1 MPSLRYSFRGLLRT
15 PSFTLAA
22 LLCLALGIGATTAIF
37 SIVNGVLLR
46 PLPYPAPNGL
56 VRLYTEFPTFPNGGL
71 SRFWVSEPEVF
82 DLRKAKSFD
91 KIGAWVTT
99 GVNIAGLDK
108 PLRATTTY
116 ASAEIFELLGVTPS
130 RGHLITRSDDKPGAP
145 QVLVLSFGLWQRA
158 FGGDPN
164 VVGKQ
169 TYLNN
174 EKVTVIAVMPKGFV
188 FPPGEADASEAWAA
202 LQLDSKS
209 QSRGG
214 HNYNVL
220 GRLKEGVSLRQ
231 ARQEMTALVA
241 RWGEAASPN
250 RHEFSPKNHPVS
262 MYPFYEEVV
271 GSVRKAML
279 MLLGAVVFVLLIACV
294 NVANLL
300 LARSE
305 ARQREVAMRRAVGAS
320 SAQLLQQFIIEG
332 IVLSLIGAVLGCLL
346 AAQSLKVV
354 RILGTDS
361 IPRVGEIAMDW
372 RVLCFALIVSILTGV
387 MFGLAPF
394 VQVSNMR
401 VFDVLKNASSRTS
414 GSLTANRFRHGLVIF
429 QMAMAFLLVAGAGLM
444 VRSFWKLQQINPGF
458 RPDGIVTAQVSLP
471 SATYKDPGA
480 RTSFWRRLQEQLN
493 QLPGVTSAT
502 ILSGLPPLRSENDND
517 TEIEGFV
524 RVPNGPIENVAYWQS
539 VGDRF
544 FETVGARLIDGRF
557 LTPQDGAK
565 ETLGVVVNA
574 AMANTFWPHQSAIG
588 RRVRLGDSKD
598 PWYRVVGV
606 ISDVKNGGLEKPA
619 GTELFMSYR
628 APEAMRYDY
637 YVALKTGSNTAS
649 ATSEIRRV
657 VSALDPSL
665 PLSKVKT
672 MEDVVAG
679 SRSRPRFLTTV
690 LTVFSILALA
700 LAAVGTYGVIAY
712 SVEQRTSEF
721 GIRMALGAEPRQLL
735 LGVVGQGLLL
745 GVIGV
750 CVGLVFS
757 FLLTSSLRGLTFGVS
772 GFDAQAFIVTGGVA
786 YAGERGRIRNAGFAR
801 RQD

>member
-1 MPSLRYSFRGLLRT
+1 LLRT

-56 VRLYTEFPTFPNGGL
+56 VRLYTEFPTFPGGGL

-91 KIGAWVTT
+91 RIGAWATT

-108 PLRATTTY
+108 PLRATATY
-116 ASAEIFELLGVTPS
+116 ASSEIFEMLRVAPL
-130 RGHLITRSDDKPGAP
+130 RGHLITRADDKPGAP

-164 VVGKQ
+164 VIGKR

-174 EKVTVIAVMPKGFV
+174 EKVTVIAVMPKGFI
-188 FPPGEADASEAWAA
+188 FPPGEPDASEAWAA
-202 LQLDSKS
+202 LQLDPNS

-214 HNYNVL
+214 HNFNVL
-220 GRLKEGVSLRQ
+220 GRLREGVSLRQ
-231 ARQEMTALVA
+231 ARQEMAGLVA
-241 RWGEAASPN
+241 RWGETASPN
-250 RHEFSPKNHPVS
+250 RHEFTPKDHPVS
-262 MYPFYEEVV
+262 MYWFYDEVV
-271 GSVRKAML
+271 GGVRKAML
-279 MLLGAVVFVLLIACV
+279 MLLGAVAFLLLIACV

-320 SAQLLQQFIIEG
+320 GGQLLQQFILEG
-332 IVLSLIGAVLGCLL
+332 IILSLIGAVLGCLL
-346 AAQSLKVV
+346 AAQSLRLI

-361 IPRVGEIAMDW
+361 IPRVAEIGMDW
-372 RVLCFALIVSILTGV
+372 RVLCFALIISILTGV
-387 MFGLAPF
+387 LFGLAPF
-394 VQVSNMR
+394 VQVSSIR
-401 VFDVLKNASSRTS
+401 VFDVLKNVSSRAS
-414 GSLTANRFRHGLVIF
+414 GSVTANRFRHGLVVF

-458 RPDGIVTAQVSLP
+458 NPEGILTAQVSLP
-471 SATYKDPGA
+471 SATYKEAGA
-480 RTSFWRRLQEQLN
+480 RTSFWRRVQERLN

-502 ILSGLPPLRSENDND
+502 ILSGLPPLRPENDND
-517 TEIEGFV
+517 TQIEGFV
-524 RVPNGPIENVAYWQS
+524 PVPNGPIQNVAYWQS
-539 VGDRF
+539 VGDKF
-544 FETVGARLIDGRF
+544 FETVGTRLIDGRF
-557 LTPQDGAK
+557 LTPQDGVK

-574 AMANTFWPHQSAIG
+574 AMANTFWPHKSAIG
-588 RRVRLGDSKD
+588 RRIRLGGSKD

-606 ISDVKNGGLEKPA
+606 ISDIKNGGLEKPA

-628 APEAMRYDY
+628 APEAQRYDY
-637 YVALKTGSNTAS
+637 YVALKTAS
-649 ATSEIRRV
+649 SPALAASEIRRV
-657 VSALDPSL
+657 VSGLDPSL
-665 PLSKVKT
+665 PISKVRT
-672 MEDVVAG
+672 MEDVVAA

-690 LTVFSILALA
+690 LTIFSVLALA

-721 GIRMALGAEPRQLL
+721 GIRMALGAEPQRLL
-735 LGVVGQGLLL
+735 LGVIGQGLLL
-745 GVIGV
+745 GFIGV

-757 FLLTSSLRGLTFGVS
+757 SLLTSSLRGLTFGVS
-772 GFDAQAFIVTGGVA
+772 GFDAQSFVVTTALLTLVSVA
-786 YAGERGRIRNAGFAR
+786 ASALPALRAVSVEPVKALRYE
-801 RQD
+801 